1 MKNLVIVS
9 MPAKIEKVGQLKE
22 LLVEILPDT
31 RRFKGCI
38 SVNTFF
44 EEASNTFHLV
54 EDWESLDDQQAYAA
68 WRGETGGINVLE
80 PLLEGGVASLKII
93 ICGPE
98 QLGV

>member
-54 EDWESLDDQQAYAA
+54 ED
-68 WRGETGGINVLE
+68 
-80 PLLEGGVASLKII
+80 
-93 ICGPE
+93 
-98 QLGV
+98 